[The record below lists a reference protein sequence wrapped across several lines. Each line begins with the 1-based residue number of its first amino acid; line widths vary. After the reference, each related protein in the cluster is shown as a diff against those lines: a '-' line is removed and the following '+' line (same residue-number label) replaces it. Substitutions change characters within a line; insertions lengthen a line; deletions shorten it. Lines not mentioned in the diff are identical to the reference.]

1 MFFFGPLHSPMIRA
15 ILDIPEPSTTKEAI
29 AIQKS
34 LSSKVILQDQFE
46 SPIQYLA
53 GVDVG
58 FEDNRETARAAVVVL
73 EFPTLKIVEHHI
85 ARRPVTFPYIPGLLA
100 FREVPVVLDAL
111 AKVNTHVDML
121 LCDGNGYI
129 HPRRCGIACHL
140 GVVTGLPSIGVAK
153 NYFLGDHGELGQDK
167 GDWQPMYHKNE
178 RLGAVLRSRTGVKP
192 LYISSGHRI
201 SLETSIAYV
210 MACVTKYR
218 LPETTRLSD
227 QLSKQ
232 NGIL

>member
-1 MFFFGPLHSPMIRA
+1 MLPMIRP
-15 ILDIPEPSTTKEAI
+15 LLEIPEPATPKEAI
-29 AIQKS
+29 AIQQS
-34 LSSKVILQDQFE
+34 LRSKVILRDQFE
-46 SPIQYLA
+46 PITYMA

-58 FEDNRETARAAVVVL
+58 FEDERQTARAAVVVM
-73 EFPTLKIVEHHI
+73 EFPSLKVVESHI

-140 GVVTGLPSIGVAK
+140 GVLTGLPSIGVAK
-153 NYFLGDHGELGQDK
+153 NYFLGEHDPLGEVK
-167 GDWQPMYHKNE
+167 GDWQPIYHHDE
-178 RLGAVLRSRTGVKP
+178 RIGAILRSRAKVKP

-210 MACVTKYR
+210 MACVTQYR

-232 NGIL
+232 NGSL